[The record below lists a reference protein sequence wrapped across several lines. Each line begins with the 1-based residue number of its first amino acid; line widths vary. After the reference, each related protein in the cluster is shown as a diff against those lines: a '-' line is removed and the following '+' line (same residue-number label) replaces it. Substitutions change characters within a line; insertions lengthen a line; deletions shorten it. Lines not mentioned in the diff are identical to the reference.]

1 MFHFRIHWIK
11 NILPLSPNH
20 REKRWRASTEQTP
33 ADEEQDHGT
42 TAQET
47 NTTTNCK
54 RERCTGEPRD
64 LCEEEIQRGN
74 GALVNHGTKE
84 EEIERGRVQ
93 PPKEEEI
100 KRGSVS

>member
-33 ADEEQDHGT
+33 ADDGNEEQDHET
-42 TAQET
+42 TTQET

-64 LCEEEIQRGN
+64 Q
-74 GALVNHGTKE
+74 KE

-93 PPKEEEI
+93 PPKEEELERERVQPPI
-100 KRGSVS
+100 EEEIERGRIS